1 MIVTKD
7 AGVVSASPPDLTTR
21 TIPPGP
27 RAVAIGVAGAASI
40 LFPEFEKPRGAY
52 LVRDEA
58 TPAEVA
64 RIIEQIKTAAFV
76 VRPASVSIGDP
87 IYAWP
92 EMVHAFDNFDV
103 IFKGRTYQV
112 LHHR

>member
-1 MIVTKD
+1 MARSRKRGGTPSSKT
-7 AGVVSASPPDLTTR
+7 STTTR
-21 TIPPGP
+21 P

-40 LFPEFEKPRGAY
+40 LFPEFEKPFGAY

-64 RIIEQIKTAAFV
+64 RIIEQIEATDFV

-92 EMVHAFDNFDV
+92 EMVRAFDNFDV
-103 IFKGRTYQV
+103 VFKGRTYQV